1 MKLNRKDYNAS
12 IPELAKAIDKLKESS
27 GQGQQGPPGIDGASA
42 YEVAVRNGF
51 VGDEEAWLV
60 SLKGATGAIGPQG
73 PTGETG
79 ATGLSAYEI
88 AKQNGYSGTEAQWLA
103 SLKGAKGDQ
112 GERGIQGEKGD
123 TGATGPQG
131 EQGVQGIQGP
141 AGPQGPS
148 GKVGTFEYDATTGN
162 LYYIEPE
169 E

>member
-27 GQGQQGPPGIDGASA
+27 QGKQGPPGIDGASA

-51 VGDEEAWLV
+51 VGDEEA
-60 SLKGATGAIGPQG
+60 
-73 PTGETG
+73 
-79 ATGLSAYEI
+79 
-88 AKQNGYSGTEAQWLA
+88 WLA

-141 AGPQGPS
+141 S

>member
-27 GQGQQGPPGIDGASA
+27 GQGKQGPPGIDGASA

-51 VGDEEAWLV
+51 VGDEEAWL
-60 SLKGATGAIGPQG
+60 
-73 PTGETG
+73 
-79 ATGLSAYEI
+79 
-88 AKQNGYSGTEAQWLA
+88 A
-103 SLKGAKGDQ
+103 SLKGAKGD
-112 GERGIQGEKGD
+112 KGD

>member
-12 IPELAKAIDKLKESS
+12 IPELVKAIEQLK
-27 GQGQQGPPGIDGASA
+27 GNQGKQGPPGINGASA

-51 VGDEEAWLV
+51 VGDEEAWL
-60 SLKGATGAIGPQG
+60 
-73 PTGETG
+73 
-79 ATGLSAYEI
+79 
-88 AKQNGYSGTEAQWLA
+88 A
-103 SLKGAKGDQ
+103 SLKGVKGDKGDEGKQ
-112 GERGIQGEKGD
+112 GIQGE
-123 TGATGPQG
+123 QG
-131 EQGVQGIQGP
+131 IQGIQGP

>member
-12 IPELAKAIDKLKESS
+12 IPELVKANEQLK
-27 GQGQQGPPGIDGASA
+27 GNQGKQGPPGINGASA

-51 VGDEEAWLV
+51 VGDEEAWL
-60 SLKGATGAIGPQG
+60 
-73 PTGETG
+73 
-79 ATGLSAYEI
+79 
-88 AKQNGYSGTEAQWLA
+88 A
-103 SLKGAKGDQ
+103 SLKGEKGDQ
-112 GERGIQGEKGD
+112 GKQGEKGPQGEQGIQGVQGEQGVPGEKGD

-141 AGPQGPS
+141 VGPQGPE
-148 GKVGTFEYDATTGN
+148 GKVGTFEYDDATGN

>member
-27 GQGQQGPPGIDGASA
+27 GQGTQGPPGIDGASA

-51 VGDEEAWLV
+51 VGDEEAWL
-60 SLKGATGAIGPQG
+60 
-73 PTGETG
+73 
-79 ATGLSAYEI
+79 
-88 AKQNGYSGTEAQWLA
+88 A
-103 SLKGAKGDQ
+103 SLKGAKGDKGDEGKQ
-112 GERGIQGEKGD
+112 GIQGEQGIQ
-123 TGATGPQG
+123 GIQGVQG
-131 EQGVQGIQGP
+131 EQGVPGVKGDTGDTGPQGPEGP

>member
-12 IPELAKAIDKLKESS
+12 IPELAKAIEKLKESS
-27 GQGQQGPPGIDGASA
+27 GQGKQGPPGIDGASA

-51 VGDEEAWLV
+51 VGDEEAWL
-60 SLKGATGAIGPQG
+60 
-73 PTGETG
+73 
-79 ATGLSAYEI
+79 
-88 AKQNGYSGTEAQWLA
+88 A
-103 SLKGAKGDQ
+103 SLKGAKGDKGDEGKQGIQ
-112 GERGIQGEKGD
+112 GEQGIQGIQGIQGEKGD